1 MTSLTSSADAA
12 TRIFGA
18 LTLTHAMGRR
28 EDTDAEFH
36 SIVLYFRERLAKG
49 HTEAE
54 KIMASK
60 TEDDT
65 MRALSMLLAFGRF
78 CDKLQLFAGRL
89 LKDDWLSRRNKR
101 SFRYY
106 RDLVYIFG

>member
-1 MTSLTSSADAA
+1 MPC
-12 TRIFGA
+12 
-18 LTLTHAMGRR
+18 GRR

-36 SIVLYFRERLAKG
+36 SIVLDFRERLAQG

-101 SFRYY
+101 SFRYH